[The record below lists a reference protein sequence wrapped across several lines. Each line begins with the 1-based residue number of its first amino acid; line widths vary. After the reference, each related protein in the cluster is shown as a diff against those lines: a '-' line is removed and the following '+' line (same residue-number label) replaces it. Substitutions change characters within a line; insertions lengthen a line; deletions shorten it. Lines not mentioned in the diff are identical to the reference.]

1 MVYTGAVTRSMRE
14 PAMRAYAQAADPKIV
29 VSYGACGCTGGIF
42 HDNYCVWGGT
52 DKLFPVDLYIPGC
65 PPSPAQ
71 TVYGFALALGH
82 LGQKLKAQHTVE
94 EPGEK
99 LELLQQPVPYK
110 VQVAIERHARLM
122 AGYRY
127 GSSLTEEFFAALK
140 AGGDN
145 AMGGLDARIATEND
159 PRRVEIFE
167 SLRQVL
173 LSYVVQV

>member
-1 MVYTGAVTRSMRE
+1 
-14 PAMRAYAQAADPKIV
+14 
-29 VSYGACGCTGGIF
+29 
-42 HDNYCVWGGT
+42 
-52 DKLFPVDLYIPGC
+52 
-65 PPSPAQ
+65 
-71 TVYGFALALGH
+71 LALGH

-127 GSSLTEEFFAALK
+127 GSKLSEEFFTALK
-140 AGGDN
+140 AGGDK
-145 AMGGLDARIATEND
+145 AFAGLDARIATEED

-167 SLRQVL
+167 SLKKVL
-173 LSYVVQV
+173 LSYAVQV